1 MGENRIGVAI
11 IGSTGSIG
19 VQTLEVIDMFQDRFK
34 VVGLTTNRNIE
45 TLVRQ
50 ISRYKPK
57 YVYIASEEGRYKIK
71 KEVSGI
77 EIRDQ
82 KEIIKSEEVQ
92 FVVIGVPGFDSVEPT
107 IEAVKA
113 GKRVAVASKEAIL
126 CGGKFI
132 FSLAESTGAK
142 ILPIDS
148 EHSSLWKILNKYGK
162 KNIKKIYITAS
173 GGPFL
178 NLSKSDLENVKVED
192 ALKHPVWRMG
202 EKITI
207 DSANLMNKAFEII
220 EASYLFDLPVD
231 IIAVKVHPEAIIHSA
246 VEYRDGTM
254 IMSAHYP
261 DMRIP
266 IMYSLL
272 YDREFEV
279 PFSIPEV
286 WGGSYRFMDPD
297 TERFPAILLGWR
309 CSKYPLPCVLVSA
322 DDIAVNLFLQKK
334 IRFTDIFKIVDG
346 TITYFERIIDT
357 VSINDLG
364 DVLKLSKEAK
374 RTALKIAERFV
385 MNSDS

>member
-1 MGENRIGVAI
+1 MEDNKIGVAI

-19 VQTLEVIDMFQDRFK
+19 LQTLEVIDMFQDRFK
-34 VVGLTTNRNIE
+34 VVGLSTNRNIE
-45 TLVRQ
+45 TLVKQ
-50 ISRYKPK
+50 INKYKTK
-57 YVYIASEEGRYKIK
+57 YVYIASEEGRYKLE
-71 KEVSGI
+71 KEGV

-82 KEIIKSEEVQ
+82 KEIVRSEEVQ
-92 FVVIGVPGFDSVEPT
+92 IVVIGVPGFDSVEPT
-107 IEAVKA
+107 IEAVRC
-113 GKRVAVASKEAIL
+113 GKKVAVASKEAIL
-126 CGGKFI
+126 CGGKFL

-162 KNIKKIYITAS
+162 KNIKKVYITAS

-178 NLSKSDLENVKVED
+178 NLSKSDLESVEVED

-220 EASYLFDLPVD
+220 EASYLFGIPVD
-231 IIAVKVHPEAIIHSA
+231 TISVKVHPEAIVHSA
-246 VEYRDGTM
+246 VEYKDGTI

-272 YDREFEV
+272 YDVEFEV
-279 PFSIPEV
+279 PFSIPGV
-286 WGGSYRFMDPD
+286 WGESFRFLDPD
-297 TERFPAILLGWR
+297 TEKFPAVSLGWR

-334 IRFTDIFKIVDG
+334 IRFTDIFKIVDR
-346 TITYFERIIDT
+346 TIAHFEKIIDT
-357 VSINDLG
+357 VSINDFS
-364 DVLKLSKEAK
+364 DILKLSKEAK
-374 RTALKIAERFV
+374 RVALEMSETGTFN
-385 MNSDS
+385 NSDS